1 MTMTMM
7 MMTMLLL
14 LLLLLL
20 LLMMM
25 KQTRI
30 IRLFVRIIMRG
41 KLRLNILLCFVLQ
54 QAQTRVWILQNFKA
68 N

>member
-20 LLMMM
+20 MM

-30 IRLFVRIIMRG
+30 TRLFVRIIMRG
-41 KLRLNILLCFVLQ
+41 KLRLNILLCFVLP